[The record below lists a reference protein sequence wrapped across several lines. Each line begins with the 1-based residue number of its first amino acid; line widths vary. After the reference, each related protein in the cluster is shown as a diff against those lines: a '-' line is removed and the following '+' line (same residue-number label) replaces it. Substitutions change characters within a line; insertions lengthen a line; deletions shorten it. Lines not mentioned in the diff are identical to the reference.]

1 MPTPFVP
8 LVFFP
13 GGAVG
18 PQGPP
23 GEPGTQ
29 ILHRYTYQI
38 LSGIDTSGTDITF
51 PEVMGEMR
59 YDLSALFPP
68 ASIPATLK
76 AWFRCTIYTTDAS
89 VSANMDFWDVNGVTN
104 GMTPTSIPFGMSPLF
119 TTNMTLSQYFEQD
132 VSSYFVGLT
141 ATQPP
146 EQLFQARLWMGSVVA
161 GQQAI
166 CTMAKLDL
174 EWT

>member
-1 MPTPFVP
+1 MPSPFVP

-13 GGAVG
+13 GGAIG

-29 ILHRYTYQI
+29 VLHRYTYQI
-38 LSGIDTSGTDITF
+38 NSSIATSGQDITF
-51 PEVMGEMR
+51 PEVVGEMR
-59 YDLSALFPP
+59 YDLLSLFPP
-68 ASIPATLK
+68 ASIPANLK
-76 AWFRCTIYTTDAS
+76 AIFRCTIYTTDPS
-89 VSANMDFWDVNGVTN
+89 ISANMDFWDVNGVTN
-104 GMTPTSIPFGMSPLF
+104 GSVPTSIPFGSSPLF
-119 TTNMTLSQYFEQD
+119 TTIGTTSQYFQQD
-132 VSSYFVGLT
+132 VSSYLSGLV
-141 ATQPP
+141 ASEPP
-146 EQLFQARLWMGSVVA
+146 QQLFQARLWMGTIVS